1 MRNEHFDV
9 TVTVG
14 NAREDKARV
23 VTDTVQAAES
33 LLEDWPQDRRG
44 PKYRAALRAC
54 MDVMEQRKGVA
65 SSLHRRGAR
74 GASACA
80 KKRQRQQEL
89 ALHASR
95 PPSWS
100 RLYAKTKS
108 AAFKVPSST
117 SWSTSLSL

>member
-65 SSLHRRGAR
+65 SAR
-74 GASACA
+74 KAFIAA
-80 KKRQRQQEL
+80 AREAHLLVR
-89 ALHASR
+89 
-95 PPSWS
+95 
-100 RLYAKTKS
+100 KS
-108 AAFKVPSST
+108 GSDSKN
-117 SWSTSLSL
+117 